1 MCGIAGFFGQGSVED
16 LQRMTDALIHR
27 GPDEEGLWVDEAKG
41 AYLGHRRLSILD
53 VAGGHQPMWTRDGR
67 LGIVFNGE
75 IYNFAELR
83 QELED
88 AGHRFETHH
97 SDTEVLLHGY
107 RQWGRDLTTRLN
119 GMWAFAL
126 YDKKSG
132 ILFCSRDRAGKKP
145 FYYTLQNGTFAFA
158 SELTALIKHQSIQA
172 TVSIRSLKKY
182 FAYGYIPSPLSL
194 YNEISKLPA
203 GCSLE
208 FSLIDGSLKV
218 FRYWQFKLE
227 PEDARPAGSEE
238 RWADELRHL
247 LGQAVGRRLVSDVP
261 LGVFLSGGVDS
272 SAVAAIAAQQL
283 GAGRLETFSIGFA
296 EDDFDESRYARMAA
310 AHVGSRHHVEM
321 LSFSK
326 ARTLLPEIFNRLDEP
341 MGDSSLLP
349 TFLLCQ
355 HARRH
360 VTVALGGDGADELFA
375 GYAPF
380 RALRWAKLYSQ
391 WVPRPVHEGIRML
404 AGRLPVGHGYMNFD
418 FKIKR
423 TLRGLSYPQKL
434 WNPLW
439 MSALS
444 ESELGQL
451 FQGPVDMED
460 VFSEAI
466 ELWEANPLAGPEEQT
481 LQFFTRLYLEN
492 DILTKIDRASMMN
505 SLEVRA
511 PFLDIN
517 VIDFARKL
525 PTEYKLRHGQTK
537 YLLKKAMEPLLPRQI
552 LYRAKQGFA
561 VPVAQWFRDGDL
573 VSAGGDAVAGEVS
586 ELAPGFVERMLAEHR
601 SGCADQSA
609 FLWNACLL
617 ETAIRRP
624 R

>member
-1 MCGIAGFFGQGSVED
+1 MCGIAGFVGQGSVED
-16 LQRMTDALIHR
+16 LKRMTDALIHR
-27 GPDEEGLWVDEAKG
+27 GPDEEGLWIDEAKG

-53 VAGGHQPMWTRDGR
+53 LAGGQQPMWTRDGR

-218 FRYWQFKLE
+218 SRYWQFKLE
-227 PEDARPAGSEE
+227 PEDARPAGSED

-247 LGQAVGRRLVSDVP
+247 LGQAVGRRLVADVP

-283 GAGRLETFSIGFA
+283 GARRLETFSIGFE
-296 EDDFDESRYARMAA
+296 EDDFDESQYARMAA

-326 ARTLLPEIFNRLDEP
+326 ARTLLPEIFNRLDEI
-341 MGDSSLLP
+341 G
-349 TFLLCQ
+349 
-355 HARRH
+355 
-360 VTVALGGDGADELFA
+360 
-375 GYAPF
+375 
-380 RALRWAKLYSQ
+380 
-391 WVPRPVHEGIRML
+391 
-404 AGRLPVGHGYMNFD
+404 
-418 FKIKR
+418 
-423 TLRGLSYPQKL
+423 
-434 WNPLW
+434 
-439 MSALS
+439 
-444 ESELGQL
+444 
-451 FQGPVDMED
+451 
-460 VFSEAI
+460 
-466 ELWEANPLAGPEEQT
+466 
-481 LQFFTRLYLEN
+481 
-492 DILTKIDRASMMN
+492 RASC
-505 SLEVRA
+505 R
-511 PFLDIN
+511 
-517 VIDFARKL
+517 
-525 PTEYKLRHGQTK
+525 
-537 YLLKKAMEPLLPRQI
+537 
-552 LYRAKQGFA
+552 
-561 VPVAQWFRDGDL
+561 
-573 VSAGGDAVAGEVS
+573 
-586 ELAPGFVERMLAEHR
+586 ERV
-601 SGCADQSA
+601 
-609 FLWNACLL
+609 
-617 ETAIRRP
+617 
-624 R
+624 

>member
-1 MCGIAGFFGQGSVED
+1 MCGIAGFVGQGSVED
-16 LQRMTDALIHR
+16 LKRMTGALMHR
-27 GPDEEGLWVDEAKG
+27 GPDEEGLWVDAGKG
-41 AYLGHRRLSILD
+41 AYLGHRRLSIID
-53 VAGGHQPMWTRDGR
+53 VAGGRQPMWTRDGG

-83 QELED
+83 RELE
-88 AGHRFETHH
+88 ALGHRFESDH

-126 YDKKSG
+126 YDRHAG
-132 ILFCSRDRAGKKP
+132 ILFCSRDRVGKKP

-158 SELTALIKHQSIQA
+158 SELTALTRHRAIQA
-172 TVSIRSLKKY
+172 SVSRRSLQKY

-194 YNEISKLPA
+194 YSEISKLPA

-208 FSLIDGSLKV
+208 FSLADGALRTH
-218 FRYWQFKLE
+218 RYWQFTLE
-227 PEDARPAGSEE
+227 PMEARPAGVEE

-247 LGQAVGRRLVSDVP
+247 LERAVSRRLVSDVP

-272 SAVAAIAAQQL
+272 SAVAAIAARQL
-283 GAGRLETFSIGFA
+283 GAGQLATFSIGFEEA
-296 EDDFDESRYARMAA
+296 DFDESRYARMAA
-310 AHVGSRHHVEM
+310 EHVGSRHHQET
-321 LSFSK
+321 LSLGMASE
-326 ARTLLPEIFNRLDEP
+326 LLPEILGRMDEP

-349 TFLLCQ
+349 TFLLCR

-380 RALRWAKLYSQ
+380 RALRWATLYSRL
-391 WVPRPVHEGIRML
+391 VPRPAHEAIRLL
-404 AGRLPVGHGYMNFD
+404 ADRLPAGHGYMNLD

-439 MSALS
+439 MSTLDAP
-444 ESELGQL
+444 ELGQL
-451 FQGPVDMED
+451 FQEPVDLED

-466 ELWEANPLAGPEEQT
+466 ALWDASQPAGLEEQT

-511 PFLDIN
+511 PFLDID
-517 VIDFARKL
+517 VIDFARTI
-525 PTEYKLRHGQTK
+525 PTQYKLRRGQTK
-537 YLLKKAMEPLLPRQI
+537 YLLKKAMEPLLPAEI
-552 LYRAKQGFA
+552 LHRSKQGFA
-561 VPVAQWFRDGDL
+561 VPVARWFRDGTL
-573 VSAGGDAVAGEVS
+573 PPAATDAVDG
-586 ELAPGFVERMLAEHR
+586 LAPGFVARMLAEHR
-601 SGCADQSA
+601 AGRANQHA
-609 FLWNACLL
+609 FLWSYRAL
-617 ETAIRRP
+617 EAATRRT

>member
-1 MCGIAGFFGQGSVED
+1 MCGITGFIGKGSVED
-16 LQRMTDALIHR
+16 LKRMTNALIHR
-27 GPDEEGLWVDEAKG
+27 GPDEEGLWIDENKG
-41 AYLGHRRLSILD
+41 AFLGHRRLSILD
-53 VAGGHQPMWTRDGR
+53 VADGHQPMWTRDGS

-88 AGHRFETHH
+88 AGHRFETDH

-107 RQWGRDLTTRLN
+107 RQWGRDFTTRLN

-126 YDKKSG
+126 YDRKSD
-132 ILFCSRDRAGKKP
+132 ILFCSRDRVGKKP

-158 SELTALIKHQSIQA
+158 SELTALTKHHAIQA

-194 YNEISKLPA
+194 YSEISKLPA

-208 FSLIDGSLKV
+208 FSLADSTVKTY
-218 FRYWQFKLE
+218 RYWQFTLE
-227 PEDARPAGSEE
+227 PVEE
-238 RWADELRHL
+238 WPTGIEARWAEELRHML
-247 LGQAVGRRLVSDVP
+247 DQAVSRRLVSDVP

-272 SAVAAIAAQQL
+272 SAVAAIAARQL
-283 GAGRLETFSIGFA
+283 GAGQLETFSIGFEEA
-296 EDDFDESRYARMAA
+296 EFDESRYARLAA
-310 AHVGSRHHVEM
+310 EHVGSHHHLEM
-321 LSFSK
+321 LSFEK
-326 ARTLLPEIFNRLDEP
+326 ARVLLPEIFNRLDEP

-349 TFLLCQ
+349 TFLLCR
-355 HARRH
+355 HARQH

-380 RALRWAKLYSQ
+380 RALRWANLYSQ
-391 WVPRPVHEGIRML
+391 LVPRPVHEAIRLL
-404 AGRLPVGHGYMNFD
+404 AGRLPVGHGYMNLD

-423 TLRGLSYPQKL
+423 TLRGLSYPKKL
-434 WNPLW
+434 WNPVW
-439 MSALS
+439 MSALDA
-444 ESELGQL
+444 SELEEL
-451 FQGPVDMED
+451 FQEPVEWED

-466 ELWEANPLAGPEEQT
+466 ELWDTSQPAGLEEQT

-537 YLLKKAMEPLLPRQI
+537 YMLKKAMEPLLPREI

-561 VPVAQWFRDGDL
+561 VPAAKWFRDGTL
-573 VSAGGDAVAGEVS
+573 QPGGAGAVDG
-586 ELAPGFVERMLAEHR
+586 LAPDFVARMLAEHR
-601 SGCADQSA
+601 AGRTNQQA
-609 FLWNACLL
+609 FLWNVWAL
-617 ETAIRRP
+617 EAAAWRP
-624 R
+624 

>member
-1 MCGIAGFFGQGSVED
+1 
-16 LQRMTDALIHR
+16 MTDALIHR
-27 GPDEEGLWVDEAKG
+27 GPDEEGLWVDETKG
-41 AYLGHRRLSILD
+41 AYLGHRRLSIID
-53 VAGGHQPMWTRDGR
+53 VAGGHQPMWTRDGN

-83 QELED
+83 RELED
-88 AGHRFETHH
+88 AGHRFESDH

-107 RQWGRDLTTRLN
+107 RQWGRGLTTRLN

-126 YDKKSG
+126 YDRKAG
-132 ILFCSRDRAGKKP
+132 ILFCSRDRVGKKP

-158 SELTALIKHQSIQA
+158 SELTALIKHHAIQA
-172 TVSIRSLKKY
+172 TVSPRSLKKY

-194 YNEISKLPA
+194 YSEISKLPA

-208 FSLIDGSLKV
+208 FSLAERTLQTH
-218 FRYWQFKLE
+218 RYWQFKLE
-227 PEDARPAGSEE
+227 PAENRPADIEE

-247 LGQAVGRRLVSDVP
+247 LGRAVSRRLVSDVP

-283 GAGRLETFSIGFA
+283 GAGQLATFSIGFDEA
-296 EDDFDESRYARMAA
+296 DFDESRYAGMVAE
-310 AHVGSRHHVEM
+310 HVGSRHHPER
-321 LSFSK
+321 LSLGK
-326 ARTLLPEIFNRLDEP
+326 AQALLPEIFNRMDEP

-349 TFLLCQ
+349 TFLLCR

-380 RALRWAKLYSQ
+380 RALRWAKLYRQ
-391 WVPRPVHEGIRML
+391 LVPRPLHEAIRLL
-404 AGRLPVGHGYMNFD
+404 ADRLPVGHGYMNLD

-423 TLRGLSYPQKL
+423 TLRGLSYPERL
-434 WNPLW
+434 WNPVW
-439 MSALS
+439 MSGLD
-444 ESELGQL
+444 EPELEQL
-451 FQGPVDMED
+451 FQEPVEWED

-466 ELWEANPLAGPEEQT
+466 DLWEASQPAGLEEQT

-511 PFLDIN
+511 PFLDIE

-552 LYRAKQGFA
+552 LFRAKQGFA
-561 VPVAQWFRDGDL
+561 VPVAKWFRDGTL
-573 VSAGGDAVAGEVS
+573 LPGGVGTVDG
-586 ELAPGFVERMLAEHR
+586 LAPHFAARMLAEHR
-601 SGCADQSA
+601 AGRANQQA
-609 FLWNACLL
+609 FLWNSRAL
-617 ETAIRRP
+617 EAAVRRS

>member
-517 VIDFARKL
+517 VINFARKL